1 MGQQGRRLQSS
12 KNDYRA
18 VASHRSKHAARDL
31 KAREGITG
39 FLCPP
44 GVPGFFIF
52 SHSRLE

>member
-31 KAREGITG
+31 KHAKESPDSFARRV
-39 FLCPP
+39 FLA
-44 GVPGFFIF
+44 FLF
-52 SHSRLE
+52 SATAG